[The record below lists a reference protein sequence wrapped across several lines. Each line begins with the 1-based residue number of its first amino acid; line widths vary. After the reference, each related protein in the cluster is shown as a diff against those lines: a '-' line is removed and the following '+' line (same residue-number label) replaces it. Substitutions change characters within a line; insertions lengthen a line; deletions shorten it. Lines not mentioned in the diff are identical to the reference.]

1 MKHDMHYR
9 QPFWKLALG
18 GIIAGGMLYFFPF
31 LIPAL
36 AFVFLAGLLVRLLFG
51 FGHRRHPMRYAYA
64 ARWQNMTAEQRQ
76 AMRAE
81 FKGRRCGPMQGP
93 NDTITSRPNT

>member
-18 GIIAGGMLYFFPF
+18 GILAGAALYFFPF

-36 AFVFLAGLLVRLLFG
+36 AFVFLAGLLLRIS
-51 FGHRRHPMRYAYA
+51 FGHRHHRNMRYAYA
-64 ARWQNMTAEQRQ
+64 ARWQNMTAEQRE
-76 AMRAE
+76 AMRMK
-81 FKGRRCGPMQGP
+81 FKGHRCGPVHGP
-93 NDTITSRPNT
+93 NDTTSSQPNS